1 MCTKER
7 RCDGCFGLS
16 TRCIVESTGRRYS
29 RLEFTSRVA
38 TNLDI
43 ALTLALAP
51 EFVDWKCPSCEKNST
66 EGEPADSP
74 RSDTRQRSQPIT
86 EDGENGSEWGRPN
99 QHLAAASGLDGADD
113 EDVADGEDGDAERSV
128 SSRKRKSDEL
138 DDSALDPQPPK
149 KVSRRKVGI
158 SASRK
163 TSGDGFVTPA
173 LKGTGRPRGRPR
185 LKKVGAPGVNIRIKQ
200 TSRRCMLHI
209 TGLNS
214 KKLAAALIGEPTSNT
229 SAPSRS
235 VRRRAVSQP
244 TGPTTPAPMANS
256 YNPATPFIAHMNS
269 MAEDESQAK
278 PYGGIL
284 SETEADTTKTLP
296 SALDRS
302 KFDIAKQE
310 VEEDR
315 ALRSSLTVIS
325 NENSTGVALTNG
337 ASAESS
343 ETGANPRITGTASKI
358 KNIHFGNYEIDT
370 WYAAPYPEEY
380 SQNKTLYICEFC
392 LKYMNSE
399 YVSWRHKMKC
409 PAKHPPGDEIYRD
422 GSISVFE
429 VDGRKNFIYCQNLC
443 LLAKLF
449 LGSKTLYYDV
459 EPFLFYVMTEY
470 DGFGCHFVGYFSK
483 EKRPTSPYNVSC
495 ILTLPIHQRKGY
507 GNLLID
513 FSYLLTRAEG
523 RTGSPEKP
531 LSDMGLVSYRNY
543 WRLVLCYIL
552 RNQKKPLSVEEISNR
567 TGMTADDIISALEGL
582 QAIVRDPATGAY
594 GLRLDYSA
602 FQMHIDKWEAK
613 AYVKLNPKALV
624 WTPFIMGREEVIGP
638 AVSTVAPRED
648 AETEASAE
656 AEIADSIQ
664 ADSNHPGQVD
674 VDICET
680 MQGKGEDKVPEVG
693 GKCRATGDRDCGLD
707 MKMVDTQSTSAPT
720 LDETVTANGKEAP
733 SETQVTFSGKSPYLI
748 KLGHELHSPT
758 PSHHAS
764 PLHKTMPSGDEGS
777 SDDDGEEDEEDA
789 FEIPPT
795 RFEIYPPLPGSYPR
809 RGGRT
814 VASTVKASRKRTT
827 SPTMTPA
834 RASGTGR
841 DKTGKTTRGRARSNL
856 TDTVKVTGGSSMSRR
871 SMSARGED
879 SVPNTPTPA
888 PSMEDVQYTSS
899 VSNLPPPQPKFGGF
913 NSQDSGVGTSTSPRS
928 GEVPPPPPPMR
939 GKAPRASFAV
949 PSEV

>member
-1 MCTKER
+1 
-7 RCDGCFGLS
+7 
-16 TRCIVESTGRRYS
+16 
-29 RLEFTSRVA
+29 
-38 TNLDI
+38 
-43 ALTLALAP
+43 
-51 EFVDWKCPSCEKNST
+51 
-66 EGEPADSP
+66 
-74 RSDTRQRSQPIT
+74 
-86 EDGENGSEWGRPN
+86 
-99 QHLAAASGLDGADD
+99 
-113 EDVADGEDGDAERSV
+113 
-128 SSRKRKSDEL
+128 
-138 DDSALDPQPPK
+138 
-149 KVSRRKVGI
+149 
-158 SASRK
+158 
-163 TSGDGFVTPA
+163 
-173 LKGTGRPRGRPR
+173 
-185 LKKVGAPGVNIRIKQ
+185 
-200 TSRRCMLHI
+200 MLHI

-214 KKLAAALIGEPTSNT
+214 KKLAAALTGESTSST

-269 MAEDESQAK
+269 MVEDESQAK

-296 SALDRS
+296 TAVDRL
-302 KFDIAKQE
+302 KFDKAKQD
-310 VEEDR
+310 VEEER
-315 ALRSSLTVIS
+315 ASRLRLTAIS
-325 NENSTGVALTNG
+325 NANSTGLALTNG
-337 ASAESS
+337 VSAESS
-343 ETGANPRITGTASKI
+343 ETGSSNPRITGTASKI
-358 KNIHFGNYEIDT
+358 KNIHFGDYEIDT

-459 EPFLFYVMTEY
+459 EPFLFYVMTEC
-470 DGFGCHFVGYFSK
+470 DDFGCHFVGYFSK

-543 WRLVLCYIL
+543 WRLVLCYEL
-552 RNQKKPLSVEEISNR
+552 RNQKRPLSVEEISNR

-582 QAIVRDPATGAY
+582 HAIVRDPVTGAY
-594 GLRLDYSA
+594 GLRLDYAA

-624 WTPFIMGREEVIGP
+624 WTPFIMGREEALGP

-648 AETEASAE
+648 AETEASTE
-656 AEIADSIQ
+656 AENANLIQ
-664 ADSNHPGQVD
+664 AESKDPVQTDAG
-674 VDICET
+674 IGET
-680 MQGKGEDKVPEVG
+680 TQGKGRGKGPEVG
-693 GKCRATGDRDCGLD
+693 GAGGVTSDGDGGLD
-707 MKMVDTQSTSAPT
+707 MKMEETQPTSASTP
-720 LDETVTANGKEAP
+720 DEAVPAPQPSISASGKEAT
-733 SETQVTFSGKSPYLI
+733 SETQATFSGKSPYLI

-764 PLHKTMPSGDEGS
+764 PLHKAVPSGDEGS
-777 SDDDGEEDEEDA
+777 GGDEDEEDEEDA

-814 VASTVKASRKRTT
+814 GGGFTSTVKTSRKRTM
-827 SPTMTPA
+827 SPAVTPA
-834 RASGTGR
+834 RASGVVR
-841 DKTGKTTRGRARSNL
+841 EKTTRGRTRSNL
-856 TDTVKVTGGSSMSRR
+856 TDTAKVVRGRSMSRR

-879 SVPNTPTPA
+879 SIPNTPTPA

-899 VSNLPPPQPKFGGF
+899 SANLPPPQPKFGEF
-913 NSQDSGVGTSTSPRS
+913 NSQNSGVGTSTSPRS